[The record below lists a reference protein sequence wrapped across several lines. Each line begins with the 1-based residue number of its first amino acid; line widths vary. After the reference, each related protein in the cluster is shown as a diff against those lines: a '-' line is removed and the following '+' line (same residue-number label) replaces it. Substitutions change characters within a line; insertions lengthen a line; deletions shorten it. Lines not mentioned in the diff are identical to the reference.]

1 MAGLRELLRVPA
13 GGPVRL
19 ADVDPASTPG
29 LAGKHADKGWARRE
43 LARIGTHLAVLQEQ
57 LFAQARAGGSHQRV
71 LLILQA
77 MDCGGKDGATRRVAG
92 MMNPQGLHIVGFGA
106 PTEEEL
112 RHDFLWRIR
121 RSLPADGYL
130 GVFNRSHYEDVLI
143 VRVHDLVPREEWQGR
158 YDKINKFERE
168 LAGSGCAIVKV
179 MLHISYAEQANR
191 LAQRLDDPTK
201 HWKFNPA
208 DLDERGFWSQYQDAY
223 ADALSRCSTEVAPW
237 YVVPADRKWYRDWAV
252 ATLLRETLADL
263 HLDWPPG
270 DFDVAEQRA
279 RLAATGTQPPAG
291 PTAAQAK
298 GGRRVGDPD
307 GRGEIGRPK

>member
-1 MAGLRELLRVPA
+1 MTPLRELLRVPA

-19 ADVDPASTPG
+19 ADVDPGSTPG
-29 LAGKHADKGWARRE
+29 LSGKNIDKEWARQE
-43 LARIGTHLAVLQEQ
+43 LVRIGTDLAVLQEQ
-57 LFAQARAGGSHQRV
+57 LYAQAKAGGSHQRV

-106 PTEEEL
+106 PTAEEL

-121 RSLPADGYL
+121 RSLPAAGYL

-158 YDKINKFERE
+158 YDKINKFEQE

-179 MLHISYAEQANR
+179 MLHISYAEQAKR
-191 LAQRLDDPTK
+191 LGERLDDPTK

-208 DLDERGFWSQYQDAY
+208 DLDERGYWTQYQAAY

-263 HLDWPPG
+263 DLGWPRG

-279 RLAATGTQPPAG
+279 RLAATGTRP
-291 PTAAQAK
+291 
-298 GGRRVGDPD
+298 PD
-307 GRGEIGRPK
+307 GNERGREGAR